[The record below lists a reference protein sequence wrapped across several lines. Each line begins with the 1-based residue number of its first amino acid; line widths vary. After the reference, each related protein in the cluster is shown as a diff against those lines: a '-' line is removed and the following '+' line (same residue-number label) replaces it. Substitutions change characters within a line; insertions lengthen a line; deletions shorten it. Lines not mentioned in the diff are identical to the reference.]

1 MTSTDYLEQGIAP
14 KVGGVI
20 WSPHAMIFKRGYPLV
35 HKILGVKRKKR
46 KGKLHYQVTVK
57 TTNPLKKVVHKSQT
71 LWLDEID

>member
-1 MTSTDYLEQGIAP
+1 MLLTDYLEQGIAP

-20 WSPHAMIFKRGYPLV
+20 WSPHVMIFKRGYPLV
-35 HKILGVKRKKR
+35 HTILGVKRKKR
-46 KGKLHYQVTVK
+46 GGKFHYQVTVK

>member
-20 WSPHAMIFKRGYPLV
+20 WSPHEMIYKRGYPLV
-35 HKILGVKRKKR
+35 HKILDVKRKKR
-46 KGKLHYQVTVK
+46 GGKLHYQVTVK

-71 LWLDEID
+71 LWLDQID

>member
-20 WSPHAMIFKRGYPLV
+20 WSPHKMIFERGYPLV
-35 HKILGVKRKKR
+35 HKILGVKRKR
-46 KGKLHYQVTVK
+46 RDGKLHYQVTVK
-57 TTNPLKKVVHKSQT
+57 TTAPSKKVIHKSQT